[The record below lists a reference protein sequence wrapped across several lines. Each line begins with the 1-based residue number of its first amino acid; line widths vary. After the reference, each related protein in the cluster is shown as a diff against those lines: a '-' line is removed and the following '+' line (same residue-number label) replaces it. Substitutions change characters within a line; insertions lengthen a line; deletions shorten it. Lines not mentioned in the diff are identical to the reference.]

1 MASGNSACSFLI
13 LLCSLTIYVGQV
25 CNGATYV
32 NIDMMRNK
40 KDGNLMLMVE
50 GMLLHLFVTVLVL
63 VYLFH
68 STYIGIKSN
77 CMYHKVLLVQFNL
90 VVMVSSVFYDICAMS
105 VFLVFTFPMELKKFP
120 KSLLFLRNITQ
131 ISLYKS

>member
-13 LLCSLTIYVGQV
+13 LLCYLTIYVGQV

-32 NIDMMRNK
+32 NIDMLRNK

-50 GMLLHLFVTVLVL
+50 GMLLHLFVTVLVF

-77 CMYHKVLLVQFNL
+77 CMYRKVLLVQFNL
-90 VVMVSSVFYDICAMS
+90 VFMVSSVF
-105 VFLVFTFPMELKKFP
+105 
-120 KSLLFLRNITQ
+120 
-131 ISLYKS
+131 